1 MHNFSIEFSYP
12 WLLLLLVPAVVLT
25 LLPYF
30 KLSKRYRRTRN
41 RITSIVLHLTIMVL
55 AISALAGM
63 KFHYQIPNH
72 ENEILL
78 LVDVSDTEE
87 QAADTRDEFVQTVLQ
102 DSRYDNYKVGVVT
115 FGFDQQYAV
124 PLTAEVDGIFGKYL
138 DAKLPDTSATNIAS
152 ALSYAKGLF
161 EYPETAKIVLIT
173 DGKETDEEAS
183 LVIRSVVAQGTKV
196 DTVYIPS
203 AYEGN
208 DIQIIGVELPDYHVN
223 ALEECSF
230 NITVQ
235 SQYATTVTFDLLD
248 NGEES
253 ETGTGTFELIQG
265 KQTVTLKHTFKDP
278 GLHDLT
284 FRMTVVDDLLEE
296 NNTYNAYLNLE
307 VFNKL
312 LILNSEEGA
321 SEKLEEMI
329 NKEKYY
335 VIDSKNII
343 DEDVPTTVDELRAYD
358 QVILNNI
365 ANYNMPEGF
374 DVILESY
381 VRDFGGGLFTVGGN
395 DASGNA
401 NAYNRT
407 DMYGTLYQQML
418 PVEAINYTPPVG
430 VVIIIDRSG
439 SMGGDGSSTKLDWA
453 KAGASSC
460 LDALTD
466 RDYLSIMTLDDE
478 HSTILSLTPCTQK
491 AKILAAINSIETAE
505 GATIF
510 PGAIER
516 AGQSLQAL
524 QNVDKRHIIIVTDGE
539 VPVEQVEDYEMLID
553 TFYKNA
559 GITLSIVGIE
569 MQKGSKAYTQM
580 KSAAD
585 LGHGRLITAKSEELV
600 RLMRE
605 ELKAPEIKEVNYKTF
620 NPILNNLT
628 SPLVQGLDRGTGEN
642 KDRLTVTLDG
652 FYGVKVRETADLVL
666 VGEFSVPLYA
676 QWKYGVGMVG
686 SFMCDLKGTG
696 DSWSIEFMNDSNGK
710 QFITNVINNLMPTEN
725 IRPNEI
731 KADLKEDNYTNKLS
745 IYTTLEEGETI
756 KGELIQI
763 TSSGE
768 VTTSLNSVTAGTKEQ
783 LRTLPCYVT
792 AALNENNNYSR
803 CDFVVRK
810 SGVYKLV
817 LTKVNKDGKQVA
829 DSLVFYK
836 SFAYSE
842 EYDVYAEDTEI
853 TPEQSLE
860 TLAAR
865 GEGAKVADLENPWE
879 IFDGFVTAIDRY
891 YDPRFLFMILS
902 LVLFLLDIAVR
913 KFKFKWPHEIIR
925 DIKEKKKK
933 SK

>member
-12 WLLLLLVPAVVLT
+12 WLLLLLIPAVGLT

-30 KLSKRYRRTRN
+30 RLSKRYRKTRN
-41 RITSIVLHLTIMVL
+41 RITSIVLHITIMVL

-63 KFHYQIPNH
+63 KFHYQVPNH
-72 ENEILL
+72 KNEILL

-87 QAADTRDEFVQTVLQ
+87 QAADTRDEFIQIVLQ
-102 DSRYDNYKVGVVT
+102 DSRYDNYKVGIVT

-124 PLTAEVDGIFGKYL
+124 PLTDDIGSIYRKYL
-138 DAKLPDTSATNIAS
+138 DADLPDTSATNIAGV
-152 ALSYAKGLF
+152 LSYAKDLF

-183 LVIRSVVAQGTKV
+183 LIIRSVVAQGTKV

-203 AYEGN
+203 AYEGD
-208 DIQIIGVELPDYHVN
+208 DIQILGVELPDYHVN
-223 ALEECSF
+223 ALEECAF
-230 NITVQ
+230 NLTIQ
-235 SQYATTVTFDLLD
+235 SQYATTVTFDLFD
-248 NGEES
+248 NNEES
-253 ETGTGTFELIQG
+253 ETATGTFELIQG
-265 KQTVTLKHTFKDP
+265 KQTITLNHTFKDP
-278 GLHDLT
+278 GLHDLA
-284 FRMTVVDDLLEE
+284 FRMTAADDFLEE
-296 NNTYNAYLNLE
+296 NNTYNTYLNLE

-312 LILNSEEGA
+312 LILNSEEGS

-335 VIDSKNII
+335 VIETKNIM
-343 DEDVPTTVDELRAYD
+343 DESLPTTVDELRAYD

-365 ANYNMPEGF
+365 ANHNMPEGF
-374 DVILESY
+374 DLILESY
-381 VRDFGGGLFTVGGN
+381 VKDFGGGLFTVGGN
-395 DASGNA
+395 DLSGNA
-401 NAYNRT
+401 NAYNRM

-460 LDALTD
+460 LDAMTD

-478 HSTILSLTPCTQK
+478 HSTILALTPCTQK

-505 GATIF
+505 GSTVF

-516 AGQSLQAL
+516 AGQALQAL

-539 VPVEQVEDYEMLID
+539 VPEEQIEDYESLID
-553 TFYKNA
+553 NFYKKS

-580 KSAAD
+580 KSATD

-620 NPILNNLT
+620 NPILNNPT

-642 KDRLTVTLDG
+642 KESLTVTLDG
-652 FYGVKVRETADLVL
+652 FYGVKARETADVIL
-666 VGEFSVPLYA
+666 VGEYAVPLYA
-676 QWKYGVGMVG
+676 QWKYGAGMVG

-696 DSWSIEFMNDSNGK
+696 DSWAINFMNDANGK

-725 IRPNEI
+725 IRPNDI
-731 KADLKEDNYTNKLS
+731 RADLKEDNYTNKLS
-745 IYTTLEEGETI
+745 VYTTLEEGETI
-756 KGELIQI
+756 KGELIQV
-763 TSSGE
+763 TPSGE
-768 VTTSLNSVTAGTKEQ
+768 VTTSLNSVTSGSGED
-783 LRTLPCYVT
+783 LRALPCYVT
-792 AALNENNNYSR
+792 SALNESNSFSR

-810 SGVYKLV
+810 SGVYNIV
-817 LTKVNKDGKQVA
+817 LTKLDKDGKQVG

-842 EYDVYAEDTEI
+842 EYDLYAEETDI
-853 TPEQSLE
+853 TPEESLE
-860 TLAAR
+860 NLAAR
-865 GEGAKVADLENPWE
+865 GEGAKIADLENPWE

-891 YDPRFLFMILS
+891 YDPRVLFMILS

-925 DIKEKKKK
+925 AYKEKKKN